1 MDNVRRKYNDEEIR
15 LVDAWQGKWKVDG
28 RRGRVDGAG
37 GQRKMVNCKNQ
48 RERNG

>member
-1 MDNVRRKYNDEEIR
+1 MMRKLGRWERDE
-15 LVDAWQGKWKVDG
+15 AWQGKWKVHG

-48 RERNG
+48 GERKG